1 MDFNT
6 FMELVGYFASFLVL
20 VSLLMSSVVKLR
32 IINSVGS
39 AIYVVYALVIHS
51 YPTALMNLGLV
62 IINIYYLIR
71 IRSQRVGFHLVGG
84 GLAESG
90 TRNFLAVHK
99 DDIRLFFP
107 NFDFDAQSADAY
119 FVYVGSDPVG
129 LMVAQKTPDGTLE
142 ITLDYT
148 TQQYRDCS
156 VGTFLY
162 QELAKSGIRRLCA
175 RADTQKHAQ
184 YLAKMGFAEESGTYV
199 KNL

>member
-1 MDFNT
+1 MDFKM

-32 IINSVGS
+32 IINSIGS

-62 IINIYYLIR
+62 IINLYYLIR
-71 IRSQRVGFHLVGG
+71 IRKQRVGFHLVEGA
-84 GLAESG
+84 LSESG
-90 TRNFLAVHK
+90 TRNFLSVHES
-99 DDIRLFFP
+99 DIRLFFP
-107 NFDFDAQSADAY
+107 NFDFDAQDAAAH
-119 FVYVGSDPVG
+119 FVYVGSEPVG
-129 LMVAQKTPDGTLE
+129 LMVAQKTQDGTLE
-142 ITLDYT
+142 IRLDYT

-162 QELAKSGIRRLCA
+162 QELAKNGIRRLCA
-175 RADTQKHAQ
+175 HADTPKHAQ
-184 YLAKMGFAEESGTYV
+184 YLTKMGFAEENGTFV